1 MIYPKVVG
9 FVPAYKSEHF
19 IHKTL
24 EALALQTYPN
34 FEIWICDD
42 ASPDGTAEVCK
53 EFCRKDTRFKFFQN
67 ESNLGWWKTWTS
79 CWEKC
84 AKESVYSFFHPHD
97 DLPFPDFIATQ
108 VELLE
113 KNPQAVLCVPGIKNS
128 YTNRKSESLL
138 LTGFCSAEKAS
149 DRINQL
155 VSWEAPGWWAAV
167 HGVHRSALIPNV
179 NPVPYLRFGE
189 KEFALDLIWLIRLAA
204 YGPFIATDQ
213 ILFEKFYSDQTLS
226 GSWKY
231 NFKNRSAVYFAMA
244 EEVSKL
250 PIPIA
255 EKAKI
260 LQAIAKKSLES
271 IFRKVGLAK

>member
-1 MIYPKVVG
+1 MNYPKVVG
-9 FVPAYKSEHF
+9 FMPTYQAEKF
-19 IHKTL
+19 IEKTL
-24 EALALQTYPN
+24 NALSEQTYPN
-34 FEIWICDD
+34 FEIWIWDD
-42 ASPDGTAEVCK
+42 ASPDGTAAICI
-53 EFCRKDTRFKFFQN
+53 EFCKKDSRFKFFRN
-67 ESNLGWWKTWTS
+67 ESNLGWWKTWTH

-84 AKESVYSFFHPHD
+84 AIESTYSFFHPHD
-97 DLPFPDFIATQ
+97 DLPFPDFIAAQ

-113 KNPQAVLCVPGIKNS
+113 KNPHAVLCVPGIKNS
-128 YTNRKSESLL
+128 YTNRKSESLV
-138 LTGFCSAEKAS
+138 LTGFCNAEKAS
-149 DRINQL
+149 DRIKEL
-155 VSWEAPGWWAAV
+155 VSWGVPGWWAAV
-167 HGVHRSALIPNV
+167 HGVHRSAIISKV

-189 KEFALDLIWLIRLAA
+189 KEFALDLIWLIRLAGH
-204 YGPFIATDQ
+204 GPFVASDQ

-250 PIPIA
+250 PIPVA
-255 EKAKI
+255 EKAKV